1 MKKFVILLVVL
12 CLLFAAAVGYLGQGA
27 RPDNEFNP
35 EPVPDE
41 EPISSGENAEQ
52 SAPIASAAPETAET
66 PEPVKTA
73 KVDYDALY
81 ALHGADEIVMTIDGE
96 PIRWGEYF
104 AWLKMNAMQIESA
117 MEQYAGYGMAIN
129 WTDAATESGATYAQ
143 YAVSGAEDSISQL
156 IAIEGNAAAL
166 GFEKDEAFENELQ
179 EHLKGDIEAIAG
191 EGATEED
198 FYAALDKAGMTP
210 EMYRRMASA
219 NALYTDAF
227 EHAYGVNGADMS
239 DEEAMKFLEDA
250 GYLSANHILLM
261 TIDPATG
268 EALDEAAVQEKKAQA
283 ETLYEELA
291 TIEDSEALVARFKEL
306 KEQYCEDTGKTAYP
320 DGYVFTPGTMVA
332 EFEDACKALGDYELS
347 APVESSYGYHVILR
361 LPLGPDSVLTT
372 STDGSEVTA
381 RFASASEE
389 YSGKLG
395 AYMNAMETEYAEGFE
410 IPDLLEFIK

>member
-1 MKKFVILLVVL
+1 MKKFVIVLAAL
-12 CLLFAAAVGYLGQGA
+12 CLLFAGAVGYLNQGA
-27 RPDNEFNP
+27 RPDAEFNP
-35 EPVPDE
+35 EPVPAE
-41 EPISSGENAEQ
+41 EPISSEENAAQ
-52 SAPIASAAPETAET
+52 SAPSAPETAQT

-81 ALHGADEIVMTIDGE
+81 ALHGTDDVVMTIDGE
-96 PIRWGEYF
+96 PIRWEEYF
-104 AWLKMNAMQIESA
+104 AWLKMNAMQIEA
-117 MEQYAGYGMAIN
+117 VMEQYAGYGMAIN
-129 WTDAATESGATYAQ
+129 WTDAANENGATYAQ
-143 YAVSGAEDSISQL
+143 FAVSSAEDSISQL

-166 GFEKDEAFENELQ
+166 GYEKGEAFENELQ
-179 EHLKGDIEAIAG
+179 EQLEGDIVTIAG

-219 NALYTDAF
+219 NALYLDAF
-227 EHAYGVNGADMS
+227 EHIYGVNGADMS
-239 DEEAMKFLEDA
+239 DEAAMKFLED
-250 GYLSANHILLM
+250 GDYLSANHILLM

-283 ETLYEELA
+283 EKLHEELA
-291 TIEDSEALVARFKEL
+291 AITDSEALVARFKEL

-332 EFEDACKALGDYELS
+332 EFEDACRALGDYELS

-361 LPLGPDSVLTT
+361 LPLGPDSVITRN
-372 STDGSEVTA
+372 TDGSEVTA
-381 RFASASEE
+381 RFASASSE

-395 AYMNAMETEYAEGFE
+395 AYRNAMEKEYAEGFE
-410 IPDLLEFIK
+410 APDLLEFIK